1 MPNDCKALQNSRP
14 AGKLTPAWHGF
25 ALPLLPPANQPY
37 IGAMKQILLP
47 AALIALIS
55 APLAAQETGE
65 EDSGPSLME
74 RGAELF
80 WEGLREEMAPAL
92 DDLQGMMAQI
102 GPSMAEFLSE
112 MGPAL
117 AEIAKE
123 VEDWSAY
130 ELPEILPNGDIII
143 RKKPK
148 DNAPADKDKGEE
160 EGVTEI

>member
-1 MPNDCKALQNSRP
+1 
-14 AGKLTPAWHGF
+14 
-25 ALPLLPPANQPY
+25 
-37 IGAMKQILLP
+37 MKHLILP
-47 AALIALIS
+47 AALIALMS
-55 APLAAQETGE
+55 APLSAQEAE
-65 EDSGPSLME
+65 EEGSGPSLME

-80 WEGLREEMAPAL
+80 WEGLRQEMAPAL
-92 DDLQGMMAQI
+92 EDLQGMMEEI
-102 GPSMAEFLSE
+102 GPSMGAFLAE

-117 AEIAKE
+117 ADIAKE

-148 DNAPADKDKGEE
+148 DNAPAKEDKDSE

>member
-1 MPNDCKALQNSRP
+1 
-14 AGKLTPAWHGF
+14 
-25 ALPLLPPANQPY
+25 
-37 IGAMKQILLP
+37 MKQILLP
-47 AALIALIS
+47 AALVALMS
-55 APLAAQETGE
+55 VPLAAQEAGE
-65 EDSGPSLME
+65 EGGAPSLME

-92 DDLQGMMAQI
+92 EDLQGMMEDI
-102 GPSMAEFLSE
+102 GPSMGAFLAE

-123 VEDWSAY
+123 VKDWSAY

-148 DNAPADKDKGEE
+148 DNAPAEKDKGEE

>member
-1 MPNDCKALQNSRP
+1 
-14 AGKLTPAWHGF
+14 
-25 ALPLLPPANQPY
+25 
-37 IGAMKQILLP
+37 MKQILLP
-47 AALIALIS
+47 AALTALMS
-55 APLAAQETGE
+55 APLAAQEAGE
-65 EDSGPSLME
+65 EGDAPSLME

-92 DDLQGMMAQI
+92 EDLQGMMEEI
-102 GPSMAEFLSE
+102 GPSMGAFLAE

-117 AEIAKE
+117 ADIAKQ

-148 DNAPADKDKGEE
+148 DNAPADKDQGDE

>member
-1 MPNDCKALQNSRP
+1 
-14 AGKLTPAWHGF
+14 
-25 ALPLLPPANQPY
+25 
-37 IGAMKQILLP
+37 MKHLILP
-47 AALIALIS
+47 AALLALMS
-55 APLAAQETGE
+55 APLSAQEAE
-65 EDSGPSLME
+65 EEGTGPSLME

-80 WEGLREEMAPAL
+80 WEGLRQEMAPAL
-92 DDLQGMMAQI
+92 EDLQGMMEEI
-102 GPSMAEFLSE
+102 GPSMGAFLAE

-148 DNAPADKDKGEE
+148 DNAPAKEDKGED

>member
-1 MPNDCKALQNSRP
+1 
-14 AGKLTPAWHGF
+14 
-25 ALPLLPPANQPY
+25 
-37 IGAMKQILLP
+37 MKQILLP
-47 AALIALIS
+47 AALIALLS
-55 APLAAQETGE
+55 SPLAAQEAEGE
-65 EDSGPSLME
+65 DNGTSLME

-80 WEGLREEMAPAL
+80 WEGLRQEMAPAL
-92 DDLQGMMAQI
+92 EDLQGMMEEI
-102 GPSMAEFLSE
+102 GPAMGAFLAE

-148 DNAPADKDKGEE
+148 DNAPADKETAEE

>member
-1 MPNDCKALQNSRP
+1 
-14 AGKLTPAWHGF
+14 
-25 ALPLLPPANQPY
+25 
-37 IGAMKQILLP
+37 MKQILLP

-55 APLAAQETGE
+55 SPLAAQEAEG

-80 WEGLREEMAPAL
+80 WEGLCQEMAPAL
-92 DDLQGMMAQI
+92 EDLQGMMEEI
-102 GPSMAEFLSE
+102 GPAMGAFLAE

-123 VEDWSAY
+123 VEDWSVY
-130 ELPEILPNGDIII
+130 EMPEILPNGDIII

-148 DNAPADKDKGEE
+148 DNAPADKETAEE

>member
-1 MPNDCKALQNSRP
+1 
-14 AGKLTPAWHGF
+14 
-25 ALPLLPPANQPY
+25 
-37 IGAMKQILLP
+37 MKQILLP
-47 AALIALIS
+47 AALVALMP
-55 APLAAQETGE
+55 APLAAQEAGE
-65 EDSGPSLME
+65 EGGAPSLME

-92 DDLQGMMAQI
+92 EDLQGMMEDI
-102 GPSMAEFLSE
+102 GPSMGAFLAE

-123 VEDWSAY
+123 VEDWSVY

-148 DNAPADKDKGEE
+148 DNAPAEKDKGEE

>member
-1 MPNDCKALQNSRP
+1 
-14 AGKLTPAWHGF
+14 
-25 ALPLLPPANQPY
+25 
-37 IGAMKQILLP
+37 MKQILLP
-47 AALIALIS
+47 AALIALMS
-55 APLAAQETGE
+55 APLAAQEAGGE
-65 EDSGPSLME
+65 GDGPTLME

-80 WEGLREEMAPAL
+80 WEGLRQEMAPAL
-92 DDLQGMMAQI
+92 EDLQGMMEEI
-102 GPSMAEFLSE
+102 GPAMGAFLRE

-117 AEIAKE
+117 AEIANE

-148 DNAPADKDKGEE
+148 NNAPEDKEGGTE

>member
-1 MPNDCKALQNSRP
+1 
-14 AGKLTPAWHGF
+14 
-25 ALPLLPPANQPY
+25 
-37 IGAMKQILLP
+37 MKQILLP

-55 APLAAQETGE
+55 SPLAAQEAEG

-74 RGAELF
+74 RGVELF
-80 WEGLREEMAPAL
+80 WEGLRQEMAPAL
-92 DDLQGMMAQI
+92 EDLQGMMEEI
-102 GPSMAEFLSE
+102 GPAMGAFLAE

-123 VEDWSAY
+123 VEDWSVY
-130 ELPEILPNGDIII
+130 EMPEILPNGDIII

-148 DNAPADKDKGEE
+148 DNAPADKETAEE

>member
-1 MPNDCKALQNSRP
+1 
-14 AGKLTPAWHGF
+14 
-25 ALPLLPPANQPY
+25 
-37 IGAMKQILLP
+37 MKQILLP

-55 APLAAQETGE
+55 APLSAQEAGE

-80 WEGLREEMAPAL
+80 WEGLRQEMAPAL
-92 DDLQGMMAQI
+92 EDLQGMMEEI
-102 GPSMAEFLSE
+102 GPSMAAFLAE

-117 AEIAKE
+117 AEIARE
-123 VEDWSAY
+123 VKDWSAY
-130 ELPEILPNGDIII
+130 ELPEVLPNGDIII

-148 DNAPADKDKGEE
+148 DNAPEEKDKGEE

>member
-1 MPNDCKALQNSRP
+1 
-14 AGKLTPAWHGF
+14 
-25 ALPLLPPANQPY
+25 
-37 IGAMKQILLP
+37 MKQILLP
-47 AALIALIS
+47 AALVALMS
-55 APLAAQETGE
+55 SPLTAQEAGE
-65 EDSGPSLME
+65 EDTGPSLME

-92 DDLQGMMAQI
+92 DDLQGMMAEI

-117 AEIAKE
+117 AEIARE

>member
-1 MPNDCKALQNSRP
+1 
-14 AGKLTPAWHGF
+14 
-25 ALPLLPPANQPY
+25 
-37 IGAMKQILLP
+37 MKHLILP
-47 AALIALIS
+47 AALIALMS
-55 APLAAQETGE
+55 APLSAQEAE
-65 EDSGPSLME
+65 EEGTGPSLME

-80 WEGLREEMAPAL
+80 WEGLRQEMAPTL
-92 DDLQGMMAQI
+92 EDLQGMMEEI
-102 GPSMAEFLSE
+102 GPSMGAFLAE

-148 DNAPADKDKGEE
+148 DNAPAKEDKGED

>member
-1 MPNDCKALQNSRP
+1 
-14 AGKLTPAWHGF
+14 
-25 ALPLLPPANQPY
+25 
-37 IGAMKQILLP
+37 MKQILLP
-47 AALIALIS
+47 AVLIAVIS
-55 APLAAQETGE
+55 SPLAAQEAGE
-65 EDSGPSLME
+65 APGDGPSLME

-80 WEGLREEMAPAL
+80 WEGLRQEFAPAL
-92 DDLQGMMAQI
+92 EDLQGLMEEV
-102 GPSMAEFLSE
+102 GPALGGFLRE

-130 ELPEILPNGDIII
+130 ELPEVLPNGDIII

-148 DNAPADKDKGEE
+148 EDTPAEREEGKE

>member
-1 MPNDCKALQNSRP
+1 
-14 AGKLTPAWHGF
+14 
-25 ALPLLPPANQPY
+25 
-37 IGAMKQILLP
+37 MKQILLP
-47 AALIALIS
+47 AALIALLS
-55 APLAAQETGE
+55 SPLAAQDAEA

-80 WEGLREEMAPAL
+80 WEGLRQEMAPAL
-92 DDLQGMMAQI
+92 EDLQGMMEEI
-102 GPSMAEFLSE
+102 GPAMGAFLAE

-123 VEDWSAY
+123 VEDWSVY
-130 ELPEILPNGDIII
+130 EMPEILPNGDIII

-148 DNAPADKDKGEE
+148 DNAPADKETAEE

>member
-1 MPNDCKALQNSRP
+1 
-14 AGKLTPAWHGF
+14 
-25 ALPLLPPANQPY
+25 
-37 IGAMKQILLP
+37 MKQILLP
-47 AALIALIS
+47 AALIALLS
-55 APLAAQETGE
+55 SPLAAQEAEG

-80 WEGLREEMAPAL
+80 WEGLRQEMAPAL
-92 DDLQGMMAQI
+92 EDLQGMMESI
-102 GPSMAEFLSE
+102 GPSMGEFLAE

-148 DNAPADKDKGEE
+148 DNAPADKETAEE

>member
-1 MPNDCKALQNSRP
+1 
-14 AGKLTPAWHGF
+14 
-25 ALPLLPPANQPY
+25 
-37 IGAMKQILLP
+37 MKQILLP
-47 AALIALIS
+47 AALIALMS
-55 APLAAQETGE
+55 APLAAQEAGE
-65 EDSGPSLME
+65 EGDAPSLME

-92 DDLQGMMAQI
+92 EDLQGMMEEI
-102 GPSMAEFLSE
+102 GPSMGAFLAE

-117 AEIAKE
+117 ADIAKQ

-148 DNAPADKDKGEE
+148 DNAPADKDQGDE